1 MIEDCGETES
11 PPRPLI
17 IALPEHYSNLRT
29 IDPLARRIS
38 RHARGREGRGWEV
51 CAPLFVEL
59 RSGDSLNRC
68 DRSTERHRGE
78 TRTRVMEIVIF
89 TFFLKSRVV
98 IWSSYLAG
106 AFIREV
112 NVGSQLRG
120 TNIRNARKVIASPP
134 LLPKHDIDKV
144 NSETEPGSIMSVSP
158 LFRPPGL

>member
-1 MIEDCGETES
+1 
-11 PPRPLI
+11 
-17 IALPEHYSNLRT
+17 
-29 IDPLARRIS
+29 
-38 RHARGREGRGWEV
+38 
-51 CAPLFVEL
+51 
-59 RSGDSLNRC
+59 
-68 DRSTERHRGE
+68 
-78 TRTRVMEIVIF
+78 MEIVIF

-134 LLPKHDIDKV
+134 LLPKRDIDKV